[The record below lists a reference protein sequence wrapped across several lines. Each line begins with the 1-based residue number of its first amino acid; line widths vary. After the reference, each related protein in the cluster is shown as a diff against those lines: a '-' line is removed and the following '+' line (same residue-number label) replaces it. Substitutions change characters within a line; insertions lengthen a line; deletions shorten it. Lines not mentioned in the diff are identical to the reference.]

1 VQRYKGF
8 YIAAKSQ
15 RRKVFFASIFFK
27 EIKYNYYLK
36 HRISISLFIKKK
48 LKMKNS
54 KITTLTIN
62 PSLDKSTNFT
72 GLVAE
77 QKIRCGIPRYDAG
90 GGGINV
96 SKAITKLGGNSNCIF
111 TSGGSTGEML
121 EQLLEEQKMEN
132 SVIKTNNWT
141 RENFIAFENISKS
154 QYRFGFPGNE
164 FSAAEKQ
171 QILQTVK
178 SIETNYLVISG
189 SLNEGLETDFYQK
202 IAAIAK
208 QSNVKVIVDT
218 SGDALKKVLETGV
231 YLIKPNIGELAKLI
245 GVDHLELAEVETAA
259 KKLIENGSAEIVVVS
274 LGADGAILIS
284 KGETHLVKAPKVE
297 KKSTVGAGDSMV
309 GGMLWALSQNKT
321 LKEVIE
327 IGVCC
332 GTAATMNDGTQLFK
346 KEDVMR
352 LLEEMQK

>member
-1 VQRYKGF
+1 M
-8 YIAAKSQ
+8 KS
-15 RRKVFFASIFFK
+15 
-27 EIKYNYYLK
+27 N
-36 HRISISLFIKKK
+36 
-48 LKMKNS
+48 
-54 KITTLTIN
+54 KITTVTIN
-62 PSLDKSTNFT
+62 PSLDKSTKFT

-77 QKIRCGIPRYDAG
+77 QKIRCGVPRYDAG

-96 SKAITKLGGNSNCIF
+96 SKAIAKLGGSSTCVF

-121 EQLLEEQKMEN
+121 EQLLKEQKME
-132 SVIKTNNWT
+132 SIVIKTKNWT

-164 FSAAEKQ
+164 FSTSEKQ
-171 QILQTVK
+171 QILQ
-178 SIETNYLVISG
+178 SIESDKSAYLVLSG

-202 IAAIAK
+202 IAAIAN
-208 QSNVKVIVDT
+208 QSNTKVIVDT
-218 SGDALKKVLETGV
+218 SGEALRKVLETGV
-231 YLIKPNIGELAKLI
+231 YMIKPNIGELAKLI
-245 GVDHLELAEVETAA
+245 GADHLNIEGVEKGA
-259 KKLIENGSAEIVVVS
+259 KKLIEKGSAEIVVVS

-284 KGETHLVKAPKVE
+284 KEETHLVKAPKVE

-309 GGMLWALSQNKT
+309 GGMVWALTQNKT
-321 LKEVIE
+321 LKEVIQ